1 MLVAAEDPASG
12 VTGGARPTR
21 RRLVALL
28 AVVAVVLAGCGANG
42 PTTAASSDGD
52 VLPDVVLPRLSDG
65 ASISTGE
72 LLGQPLVV
80 NFWASW
86 CVFCIEEM
94 PDVERVHQRL
104 DGTVEFVGINR
115 EDSLE
120 RAREL
125 AAETGVTYDH
135 LIDADGSFFRASEGR
150 GMPTTLLVEPDGT
163 IAYRHAGPLTA
174 DQLSELID
182 EHLATPGR

>member
-1 MLVAAEDPASG
+1 MTAANAPASG
-12 VTGGARPTR
+12 AADGGGTAG

-28 AVVAVVLAGCGANG
+28 AVVAFVLAGCGPDG
-42 PTTAASSDGD
+42 PTTAASSVGD
-52 VLPDVVLPRLSDG
+52 VLPEVVMPRLSDG
-65 ASISTGE
+65 ASVSTDE

-86 CVFCIEEM
+86 CTYCIDEM
-94 PDVERVHQRL
+94 PDLERVHQRF

-115 EDSLE
+115 EDSLD

-125 AAETGVTYDH
+125 AAETGVTYEH
-135 LIDADGSFFRASEGR
+135 LIDDDGSFFRASKGR
-150 GMPTTLLVEPDGT
+150 GMPTTLLVEPGGT

-182 EHLATPGR
+182 EHLAPTAG